1 MKYGLNPIWLGAVV
15 LSIGLPC
22 SPAPAQSIRAQPHA
36 PVCGDQTPGTF
47 DCSSRVIVDDHG
59 RPFVV
64 PKFRTSSTAP
74 YGPAQFRAA
83 YKLTGQAPYRTII
96 AIVDAYDAPNISGD
110 LAAYNGYYGIPNLPD
125 CAVPIA
131 SSPTPCFQKVD
142 QRGGNSYPPLG
153 PGWALEIALDVEI
166 AHAICQN
173 CSILLVEADTSKYA
187 DMMAAVDLA
196 AASGAVALS
205 GSWGSGEF
213 SDEVALDIHFDH
225 PGLAMLFSSGD
236 TGYMTSYPAASP
248 YVTAV
253 GGTSLTSQ
261 GETAWDLGG
270 SGCSVY
276 EPKPPWQKDAGC
288 PLNRTIAD
296 VAADADP
303 NTGAAIYSTD
313 YQGVGTWY
321 QVGGTSLSA
330 PIIAG
335 VYALSG
341 NLPPNVWANSLP
353 YLHPGLLND
362 TTSGANAGNDCG
374 RKGSSTYYLC
384 HAGPGYDGPTGL
396 GTPNGTGA
404 F

>member
-1 MKYGLNPIWLGAVV
+1 MRYGGNPIWVAAALLCAA
-15 LSIGLPC
+15 LPC
-22 SPAPAQSIRAQPHA
+22 SPAPAQTIPERPHA
-36 PVCGDQTPGTF
+36 AVCGDDGVGTF
-47 DCSSRVIVDDHG
+47 HCTARVIVDDRG

-64 PKFRTSSTAP
+64 PKFRSSSTAP

-83 YKLTGQAPYRTII
+83 YNLTGPAPYRSII
-96 AIVDAYDAPNISGD
+96 AIVDAYDAPNISAD
-110 LAAYNGYYGIPNLPD
+110 LAAYNAYYGIPKLPD
-125 CAVPIA
+125 CTVAIA
-131 SSPTPCFQKVD
+131 SSPTPCFQKAD
-142 QRGGNSYPPLG
+142 QRGGTAYPPPD

-173 CSILLVEADTSKYA
+173 CSILLVEADTASYA
-187 DMMAAVDLA
+187 NMMAAVDLA
-196 AASGAVALS
+196 AASGAVA
-205 GSWGSGEF
+205 
-213 SDEVALDIHFDH
+213 
-225 PGLAMLFSSGD
+225 FSSGD

-253 GGTSLTSQ
+253 GGTSLTAQ

-270 SGCSVY
+270 SGCSYY
-276 EPKPPWQKDAGC
+276 EPKPWWQKDAGC

-341 NLPPNVWANSLP
+341 NLLPNVWANSLP
-353 YLHPGLLND
+353 YMKSSLLND
-362 TTSGANAGNDCG
+362 VTSGGNGARFTCG
-374 RKGSSTYYLC
+374 KKGTPTYYLC
-384 HAGPGYDGPTGL
+384 HAMQGYDGPTGL
-396 GTPNGTGA
+396 GTPNGAGA